1 MKNYY
6 GIDKL
11 LKNVNVLQ
19 VGTGK
24 MQTTHLYSDTKKVK
38 FLIEKHIKIS
48 EIEHALNGLL
58 VLIML
63 KFKIFFKV
71 ACVVKLKLIFTD

>member
-48 EIEHALNGLL
+48 EIEHALNGLR

-63 KFKIFFKV
+63 KFKTFLRWH
-71 ACVVKLKLIFTD
+71 AWLS

>member
-1 MKNYY
+1 
-6 GIDKL
+6 
-11 LKNVNVLQ
+11 
-19 VGTGK
+19 

-48 EIEHALNGLL
+48 EIEHALNGLR

-63 KFKIFFKV
+63 KFKTFLRWP
-71 ACVVKLKLIFTD
+71 AWLS